1 MTEIYIN
8 MITFKTSLI
17 INGRKLNRYD
27 KTQKVNLTK
36 RRFDK
41 VNSLEVYKKEIK
53 MSCISNKDNG
63 DFKKSPIAQQLHISE
78 R

>member
-1 MTEIYIN
+1 M
-8 MITFKTSLI
+8 
-17 INGRKLNRYD
+17 NGRKLNRYD

-63 DFKKSPIAQQLHISE
+63 DF
-78 R
+78 

>member
-1 MTEIYIN
+1 M
-8 MITFKTSLI
+8 
-17 INGRKLNRYD
+17 NGRKLNRYD

-63 DFKKSPIAQQLHISE
+63 DFKKISDCTAVAHF
-78 R
+78 RQITLNSFYIIMIVNLF

>member
-1 MTEIYIN
+1 M
-8 MITFKTSLI
+8 
-17 INGRKLNRYD
+17 NGRKLNRYD
-27 KTQKVNLTK
+27 KTQKVNLT
-36 RRFDK
+36 DK

-63 DFKKSPIAQQLHISE
+63 DFKKSPIAQQLHISD